1 MRRALGKG
9 LSQLMGEQADAS
21 VLSIKVANIV
31 PNQRQPRTHFDEAAL
46 DELAESIKEHGIL
59 QPLIVRPIS
68 EGKYELIAGERRL
81 RASQRAGL
89 EEVPALVR
97 AASAQGSLELA
108 LIENL
113 QREDI
118 GAMESARAYRRLID
132 EFGLRQED
140 IAVRVGKSRPS
151 IANTLRL
158 MKLPL
163 EVQDGLDSGVIS
175 EGHAR
180 ALLALEGATAQIAL
194 FRRTVRDGLSVR
206 EVENAARP
214 KPKPESQFKETSKA
228 PKTTDPNWQA
238 LEEGLSV
245 YFGSP
250 VRLEQGQ
257 VGGKLIVEFYSDDDL
272 QRILDVLGI
281 HL

>member
-1 MRRALGKG
+1 MRRSLGKG
-9 LSQLMGEQADAS
+9 LSQLVAEQADGVVSELPLAM
-21 VLSIKVANIV
+21 IV
-31 PNQRQPRTHFDEAAL
+31 PNQRQPRTNFDDQAL
-46 DELAESIKEHGIL
+46 DELAASIKEHGVL
-59 QPLIVRPIS
+59 QPLIVRPVA

-81 RASQRAGL
+81 RASRRAGL
-89 EEVPALVR
+89 DVVPVVVR

-118 GAMESARAYRRLID
+118 GAMESARAYRRLVD
-132 EFGLRQED
+132 EFSLRQED
-140 IAVRVGKSRPS
+140 IAGRVGKSRAS

-158 MKLPL
+158 LKLPA
-163 EVQDGLDSGVIS
+163 EVQEGLEQGLIS

-180 ALLALEGATAQIAL
+180 ALLSLESPTQQVGL
-194 FRRTVRDGLSVR
+194 FHRIVSQGLSVR
-206 EVENAARP
+206 DVEKVTRP
-214 KPKPESQFKETSKA
+214 QEKRGTLPRTKSSERKA
-228 PKTTDPNWQA
+228 TDPNWSA

-250 VRLEQGQ
+250 TRLEAGEI
-257 VGGKLIVEFYSDDDL
+257 GGRMVVEFYSDDDL